1 MHRIWE
7 YDVKEILQ
15 DKDNELKVILHSPNK
30 WIREAFKKCRTLGN
44 DDTFEGFMHLR
55 KAHYGFGW
63 DWGAHLPDA
72 GIFRPVSLLGINT
85 ARIDN
90 VLILQDHER
99 TGETEPG
106 TVRPVTKSVTLTFKV
121 EQETVGDEE
130 HGPCL
135 LYTSF

>member
-1 MHRIWE
+1 
-7 YDVKEILQ
+7 
-15 DKDNELKVILHSPNK
+15 
-30 WIREAFKKCRTLGN
+30 
-44 DDTFEGFMHLR
+44 MHLR

-72 GIFRPVSLLGINT
+72 GIFRPVSLLGIST

-90 VLILQDHER
+90 VLILQEHER

-106 TVRPVTKSVTLTFKV
+106 TVRPITKSVTLTFQV

-130 HGPCL
+130 HGPALKDVTCL
-135 LYTSF
+135 LYTSGRRAGALQRPAEILHGAFERNAQRIRDRAVKREIRRL